1 MSKQIDEKVVS
12 MEFDNKRFESNVKTS
27 MRTID
32 KLNIGD
38 DIVHLDVSK
47 VGPNYKKLVKQI
59 KDLQTQVN
67 LLRDKLLNVYDKEQI
82 SNIIDNIKT
91 TNTTNSNV
99 DFDFNSIFIDMQNQL
114 KLELQNYVR
123 KEVLNNYVTKDTL
136 DAYLKHLDTTEQ

>member
-1 MSKQIDEKVVS
+1 
-12 MEFDNKRFESNVKTS
+12 

-82 SNIIDNIKT
+82 SNIIDNIKVNT
-91 TNTTNSNV
+91 TNNNSNV
-99 DFDFNSIFIDMQNQL
+99 DFDFNSIFIDIQNQL
-114 KLELQNYVR
+114 KSELENYVR
-123 KEVLNNYVTKDTL
+123 KEVLNNYVTKDDL
-136 DAYLKHLDTTEQ
+136 DAYLKNLDTTEQ

>member
-1 MSKQIDEKVVS
+1 
-12 MEFDNKRFESNVKTS
+12 

-67 LLRDKLLNVYDKEQI
+67 LLRDRLLNVYDKEQI

-91 TNTTNSNV
+91 TNTTNSNI

-136 DAYLKHLDTTEQ
+136 DAYLKNLDTTKQ

>member
-1 MSKQIDEKVVS
+1 
-12 MEFDNKRFESNVKTS
+12 

-82 SNIIDNIKT
+82 SNIIDNIKVS
-91 TNTTNSNV
+91 NTTNSDV
-99 DFDFNSIFIDMQNQL
+99 DFDFNSIFIDIQNQL
-114 KLELQNYVR
+114 KSELENYVR
-123 KEVLNNYVTKDTL
+123 KEVLNNYVTKDDL
-136 DAYLKHLDTTEQ
+136 DAYLKNLDTTEQ